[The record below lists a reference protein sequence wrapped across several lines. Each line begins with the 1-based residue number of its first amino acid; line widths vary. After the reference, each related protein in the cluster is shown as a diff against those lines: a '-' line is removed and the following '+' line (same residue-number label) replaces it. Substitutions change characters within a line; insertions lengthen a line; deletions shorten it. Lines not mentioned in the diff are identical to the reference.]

1 MSLEKEICR
10 APFQMP
16 GSALLRSVSFH
27 LHKAFT
33 HEGAI
38 LEPASVA
45 MIERT
50 VSATLLFKLQS
61 SGTGSRG
68 VTWELIRNSG
78 PRAPPR
84 PLGQES

>member
-1 MSLEKEICR
+1 
-10 APFQMP
+10 MP
-16 GSALLRSVSFH
+16 CNAALPSVSSH
-27 LHKAFT
+27 LHMAFT
-33 HEGAI
+33 HEGAV

-50 VSATLLFKLQS
+50 VHTTLLLKLQS
-61 SGTGSRG
+61 SGTVSQG

-78 PRAPPR
+78 SQAPPR